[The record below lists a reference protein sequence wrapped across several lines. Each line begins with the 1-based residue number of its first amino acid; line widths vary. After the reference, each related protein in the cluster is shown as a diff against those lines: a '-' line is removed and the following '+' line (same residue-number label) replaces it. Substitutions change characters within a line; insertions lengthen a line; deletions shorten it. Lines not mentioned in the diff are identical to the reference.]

1 MGLPRGESD
10 GGEVVAFRRPAYEIR
25 TRDCLSYLRGI
36 ETESV
41 GLVVTSP
48 PYNIGKSYERRTSL
62 ERYIAEQAK
71 TIAECVRVLKPSG
84 SICWQVGNFV
94 DGTGRGA
101 EVHPLDVV
109 LYPLFKQ
116 HGLKLK
122 NRIVWH
128 FEHGLH
134 CTARLSGRHE
144 SILWFVKSDDYVFH
158 LDSIRVPAKYPNKKH
173 FKGPNKGQ
181 LSGNPLGKNP
191 GDLWVI
197 PNVKANHVEK
207 TAHPCQFP
215 VELVERL
222 VLALT
227 DEEDVVVDPYAGV
240 GSSLVAAVKQGR
252 VGMGCDLDRGY
263 VTIAK
268 ERLKALEAGE
278 LKLRP
283 MGRAVYDPSKPKGGH
298 GGS

>member
-1 MGLPRGESD
+1 MGLPGRQSERG
-10 GGEVVAFRRPAYEIR
+10 GVVAFRRPAYEIKAA
-25 TRDCLSYLRGI
+25 DCLLYLRGI
-36 ETESV
+36 ESESA

-48 PYNIGKSYERRTSL
+48 PYNIGKSYERRTPL
-62 ERYIAEQAK
+62 DRYIAEQAK
-71 TIAECVRVLKPSG
+71 AIAECVRVLKPSG

-94 DGTGRGA
+94 EGTGRGA

-134 CTARLSGRHE
+134 CKARLSGRHE
-144 SILWFVKSDDYVFH
+144 AILWFVKTDDYVFN
-158 LDSIRVPAKYPNKKH
+158 LDPIRVPAKYPNKKH
-173 FKGPNKGQ
+173 FKGPNKGR

-207 TAHPCQFP
+207 TEHPCQFP

-227 DEEDVVVDPYAGV
+227 DEGEVVLDPYAGV
-240 GSSLVAAVKQGR
+240 GSSLVAAVKHGR
-252 VGMGCDLDRGY
+252 VGRGCDLDRGF
-263 VTIAK
+263 VTIARG
-268 ERLKALEAGE
+268 RLEALAAGE
-278 LKLRP
+278 LKMRP
-283 MGRAVYDPSKPKGGH
+283 MGRAVYDPSRPKGGQ
-298 GGS
+298 GV